1 VQTVAVIGAAL
12 DLGAGRRGVD
22 MGEPHPT
29 RPRRAEP
36 LARRDDEPVLH
47 QEPLG
52 RQPVGQPKPDV
63 AERRSTHPAEDEV
76 LMHCGPGMAAGAVA
90 HDLSE
95 LSQSN
100 FPIRAAASALN
111 DNILAVHMR
120 VFRYVSWAGNGVSHP
135 LMENL
140 SSEIAIDFGLIQE
153 EFDEL
158 ATRADLTA
166 AEKAEL
172 AALQTKIKEYERTTR
187 DVLEVGRTDAAMAT
201 MMLGQTDDKY
211 VGVEEDIRKILA
223 VIAADSTSIVRNL
236 VTATKTEALS
246 LAIGLIICL
255 VFSVAAIAFIARS
268 IIKPITLITGVMQKL
283 SAGDTAVTLRY
294 RERTDEIGRMIEAIE
309 IFRSNAL
316 EIQKIQQLR
325 RQAEE
330 QQASERRTE
339 MAALAEEFD
348 STVKHI
354 TSELAGAVT
363 AVRDNAEAMTKVA
376 EDTRTKSGT
385 AVEAVAHTQENVETV
400 ARAASELSLTI
411 DELSRRTNDVFR
423 LTRNTAEQSESASAE
438 LAKLAASVE
447 QILPIT
453 DLIRGLAQQT
463 NLLAL
468 NATIEAARA
477 GIAGRGFAVVAS
489 EVKTLAQASG
499 KATDDIA
506 QKIGAVRE
514 TCTSAVAT
522 ISQIIAAIK
531 DLSIHATE
539 ISSGI
544 RQQSN
549 ETAGI
554 FASAESA
561 ASNSRS
567 VAANMVELNGYAD
580 ATYTASNE
588 VRHTTAL
595 LFEHTRAVQ
604 SNVERFLQH
613 VKRA

>member
-1 VQTVAVIGAAL
+1 VIPT
-12 DLGAGRRGVD
+12 AGD
-22 MGEPHPT
+22 
-29 RPRRAEP
+29 
-36 LARRDDEPVLH
+36 VLTATAS
-47 QEPLG
+47 
-52 RQPVGQPKPDV
+52 D
-63 AERRSTHPAEDEV
+63 ASTSR
-76 LMHCGPGMAAGAVA
+76 VA

-172 AALQTKIKEYERTTR
+172 TALQTKIKDYERTTR

-255 VFSVAAIAFIARS
+255 IFSVAAIAFIARS

-348 STVKHI
+348 SSVKHI
-354 TSELAGAVT
+354 TSQLAGAVT

>member
-1 VQTVAVIGAAL
+1 MLTLTEGTRLRGLPRLTIRTKTLAASAFALLCLIGMGVIVQLTTS
-12 DLGAGRRGVD
+12 R
-22 MGEPHPT
+22 
-29 RPRRAEP
+29 
-36 LARRDDEPVLH
+36 
-47 QEPLG
+47 
-52 RQPVGQPKPDV
+52 
-63 AERRSTHPAEDEV
+63 
-76 LMHCGPGMAAGAVA
+76 VA

-236 VTATKTEALS
+236 VTATKAEALS

-255 VFSVAAIAFIARS
+255 IFSVAAIAFIARS

-354 TSELAGAVT
+354 TSERAGAVT

-580 ATYTASNE
+580 VTYTASNE

>member
-1 VQTVAVIGAAL
+1 MLTFTDGIRLRRLPRLTIRTKTLAASAFALLCLIGMGVIVQLTTS
-12 DLGAGRRGVD
+12 R
-22 MGEPHPT
+22 
-29 RPRRAEP
+29 
-36 LARRDDEPVLH
+36 
-47 QEPLG
+47 
-52 RQPVGQPKPDV
+52 
-63 AERRSTHPAEDEV
+63 
-76 LMHCGPGMAAGAVA
+76 VA
-90 HDLSE
+90 HDLNE
-95 LSQSN
+95 LSRSN

-111 DNILAVHMR
+111 NNILAVHMR
-120 VFRYVSWAGNGVSHP
+120 VFRYVSWASNGVSHP

-172 AALQTKIKEYERTTR
+172 AALQTKLKDYEHTAR
-187 DVLEVGRTDAAMAT
+187 DVLEVGRTDSAMAT

-211 VGVEEDIRKILA
+211 VGVEDDIRKILA
-223 VIAADSTSIVRNL
+223 AITADSASIVRNL
-236 VTATKTEALS
+236 VTATRTEALS
-246 LAIGLIICL
+246 LAIGLLICL
-255 VFSVAAIAFIARS
+255 VFSVAAIGFIARS
-268 IIKPITLITGVMQKL
+268 IIRPITLITGVMQRL

-348 STVKHI
+348 GTVKHI
-354 TSELAGAVT
+354 TSQLVGAVT

-385 AVEAVAHTQENVETV
+385 AVEAVAQTQENVETV

-514 TCTSAVAT
+514 TCTSAVST

-554 FASAESA
+554 FASAKSA

-567 VAANMVELNGYAD
+567 VATNMVELNGYAD

>member
-1 VQTVAVIGAAL
+1 MLTLTEGTRLRGLPRLTIRTKTLAASAFALLCLIGMGVIVQLTTS
-12 DLGAGRRGVD
+12 R
-22 MGEPHPT
+22 
-29 RPRRAEP
+29 
-36 LARRDDEPVLH
+36 
-47 QEPLG
+47 
-52 RQPVGQPKPDV
+52 
-63 AERRSTHPAEDEV
+63 
-76 LMHCGPGMAAGAVA
+76 VA

>member
-1 VQTVAVIGAAL
+1 MLTLTDGTRLRGLPRLTIRTKTLAASAFALLCLIGMGVIVQLTTS
-12 DLGAGRRGVD
+12 R
-22 MGEPHPT
+22 
-29 RPRRAEP
+29 
-36 LARRDDEPVLH
+36 
-47 QEPLG
+47 
-52 RQPVGQPKPDV
+52 
-63 AERRSTHPAEDEV
+63 
-76 LMHCGPGMAAGAVA
+76 VA

-453 DLIRGLAQQT
+453 DLIRGLGQQT

-580 ATYTASNE
+580 VTYTASNE

>member
-1 VQTVAVIGAAL
+1 
-12 DLGAGRRGVD
+12 
-22 MGEPHPT
+22 
-29 RPRRAEP
+29 
-36 LARRDDEPVLH
+36 
-47 QEPLG
+47 
-52 RQPVGQPKPDV
+52 
-63 AERRSTHPAEDEV
+63 
-76 LMHCGPGMAAGAVA
+76 
-90 HDLSE
+90 
-95 LSQSN
+95 
-100 FPIRAAASALN
+100 
-111 DNILAVHMR
+111 
-120 VFRYVSWAGNGVSHP
+120 
-135 LMENL
+135 
-140 SSEIAIDFGLIQE
+140 
-153 EFDEL
+153 
-158 ATRADLTA
+158 
-166 AEKAEL
+166 
-172 AALQTKIKEYERTTR
+172 
-187 DVLEVGRTDAAMAT
+187 

-211 VGVEEDIRKILA
+211 VGVEEDISKILA
-223 VIAADSTSIVRNL
+223 VIAADSASIVRNL

-255 VFSVAAIAFIARS
+255 IFSVAAIAFIARS
-268 IIKPITLITGVMQKL
+268 IIKPITLITGVKQKL

-348 STVKHI
+348 SSVKHI
-354 TSELAGAVT
+354 TSQLAGAVT
-363 AVRDNAEAMTKVA
+363 AVRE
-376 EDTRTKSGT
+376 
-385 AVEAVAHTQENVETV
+385 
-400 ARAASELSLTI
+400 SELSLTI

-489 EVKTLAQASG
+489 EVKTLAQAVSFLN
-499 KATDDIA
+499 
-506 QKIGAVRE
+506 E
-514 TCTSAVAT
+514 
-522 ISQIIAAIK
+522 
-531 DLSIHATE
+531 LLPLE
-539 ISSGI
+539 
-544 RQQSN
+544 SN

-580 ATYTASNE
+580 ATYTASNK

>member
-1 VQTVAVIGAAL
+1 
-12 DLGAGRRGVD
+12 
-22 MGEPHPT
+22 
-29 RPRRAEP
+29 
-36 LARRDDEPVLH
+36 
-47 QEPLG
+47 
-52 RQPVGQPKPDV
+52 
-63 AERRSTHPAEDEV
+63 
-76 LMHCGPGMAAGAVA
+76 
-90 HDLSE
+90 
-95 LSQSN
+95 
-100 FPIRAAASALN
+100 
-111 DNILAVHMR
+111 MR

-172 AALQTKIKEYERTTR
+172 AALQTKIKDYERTTR

-211 VGVEEDIRKILA
+211 VGVEEDIRKIFA

-348 STVKHI
+348 SSVKHI
-354 TSELAGAVT
+354 TSQLAGAVT

-411 DELSRRTNDVFR
+411 DELSRRTNDVFQADPEHR
-423 LTRNTAEQSESASAE
+423 RAVGERECGTGEARRFGRADFADYRSHPRVGAADQSPRVERDDRGRARRDSGQGLRGSGVRGQNPRPGQRQGDRRYRAEDRGCSRNLYLRSCDHQSNHRGNQRSQHPRHRDIVGDQ
-438 LAKLAASVE
+438 AAV
-447 QILPIT
+447 QRDCRNICQRG
-453 DLIRGLAQQT
+453 IRGQQF
-463 NLLAL
+463 AL
-468 NATIEAARA
+468 SGGKYGRA
-477 GIAGRGFAVVAS
+477 
-489 EVKTLAQASG
+489 
-499 KATDDIA
+499 
-506 QKIGAVRE
+506 
-514 TCTSAVAT
+514 
-522 ISQIIAAIK
+522 
-531 DLSIHATE
+531 
-539 ISSGI
+539 
-544 RQQSN
+544 
-549 ETAGI
+549 
-554 FASAESA
+554 
-561 ASNSRS
+561 
-567 VAANMVELNGYAD
+567 
-580 ATYTASNE
+580 
-588 VRHTTAL
+588 
-595 LFEHTRAVQ
+595 
-604 SNVERFLQH
+604 ERLC
-613 VKRA
+613 

>member
-1 VQTVAVIGAAL
+1 MLTLTEGTRLRGLPSLTIRTKTLAASAFALLCLIGMGVIVQLTTS
-12 DLGAGRRGVD
+12 R
-22 MGEPHPT
+22 
-29 RPRRAEP
+29 
-36 LARRDDEPVLH
+36 
-47 QEPLG
+47 
-52 RQPVGQPKPDV
+52 
-63 AERRSTHPAEDEV
+63 
-76 LMHCGPGMAAGAVA
+76 VA

>member
-1 VQTVAVIGAAL
+1 MLTLTDGPRLRRLPRLTIRTKTLAASAFALLCLIGMGVIVQLTTS
-12 DLGAGRRGVD
+12 R
-22 MGEPHPT
+22 
-29 RPRRAEP
+29 
-36 LARRDDEPVLH
+36 
-47 QEPLG
+47 
-52 RQPVGQPKPDV
+52 
-63 AERRSTHPAEDEV
+63 
-76 LMHCGPGMAAGAVA
+76 VA

-580 ATYTASNE
+580 VTYTASNE

>member
-1 VQTVAVIGAAL
+1 MLTLTDGTRLRSLPRLTIRTKTLAASAFALLCLIGMGVIVQLTTS
-12 DLGAGRRGVD
+12 R
-22 MGEPHPT
+22 
-29 RPRRAEP
+29 
-36 LARRDDEPVLH
+36 
-47 QEPLG
+47 
-52 RQPVGQPKPDV
+52 
-63 AERRSTHPAEDEV
+63 
-76 LMHCGPGMAAGAVA
+76 VA

>member
-1 VQTVAVIGAAL
+1 VIPT
-12 DLGAGRRGVD
+12 AGD
-22 MGEPHPT
+22 
-29 RPRRAEP
+29 
-36 LARRDDEPVLH
+36 VLTATAS
-47 QEPLG
+47 
-52 RQPVGQPKPDV
+52 D
-63 AERRSTHPAEDEV
+63 ASTSR
-76 LMHCGPGMAAGAVA
+76 VA

-100 FPIRAAASALN
+100 FPIRSALN
-111 DNILAVHMR
+111 DNILAVHMP

-172 AALQTKIKEYERTTR
+172 TALQTKIKDYERTTR

-255 VFSVAAIAFIARS
+255 IFSVAAIAFIARS

-348 STVKHI
+348 SSVKHI
-354 TSELAGAVT
+354 TSQLAGAVT

-411 DELSRRTNDVFR
+411 DELSRRTNVTIVV
-423 LTRNTAEQSESASAE
+423 LIAEPTPPPSPTIWPPP
-438 LAKLAASVE
+438 LKIVV
-447 QILPIT
+447 
-453 DLIRGLAQQT
+453 
-463 NLLAL
+463 L
-468 NATIEAARA
+468 NAIPTP
-477 GIAGRGFAVVAS
+477 
-489 EVKTLAQASG
+489 
-499 KATDDIA
+499 
-506 QKIGAVRE
+506 GAPKNPPP
-514 TCTSAVAT
+514 SP
-522 ISQIIAAIK
+522 
-531 DLSIHATE
+531 
-539 ISSGI
+539 
-544 RQQSN
+544 
-549 ETAGI
+549 
-554 FASAESA
+554 
-561 ASNSRS
+561 
-567 VAANMVELNGYAD
+567 
-580 ATYTASNE
+580 
-588 VRHTTAL
+588 TT
-595 LFEHTRAVQ
+595 
-604 SNVERFLQH
+604 
-613 VKRA
+613 